1 MLNIS
6 ENSLQNREYV
16 ERLVEL
22 VDTGF
27 DHTDY
32 VWHQFVNPWEEN
44 FAIDSTQHAK
54 LDNTWIPSNKQVLHI
69 CSIIG
74 KLEFRLEEIREYYS

>member
-1 MLNIS
+1 MLNLS
-6 ENSLQNREYV
+6 EASLQNREHID
-16 ERLVEL
+16 RLVEL

-32 VWHQFVNPWEEN
+32 VWHQFVNPWEKN
-44 FAIDSTQHAK
+44 FA
-54 LDNTWIPSNKQVLHI
+54 LDNTQNAIHDPTWIPSNKQISHI
-69 CSIIG
+69 RSIIG